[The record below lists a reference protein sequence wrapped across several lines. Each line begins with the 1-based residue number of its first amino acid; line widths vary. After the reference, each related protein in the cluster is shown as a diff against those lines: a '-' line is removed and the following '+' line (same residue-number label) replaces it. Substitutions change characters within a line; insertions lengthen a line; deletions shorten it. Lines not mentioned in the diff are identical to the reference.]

1 VNTSVWQ
8 LSEPNKELAK
18 EVSLKF
24 SISPFIAQILI
35 NRNIKNPDQFLNP
48 RLKDLCDPMQIPNTE
63 KAAKR
68 ILLAKEKKEKVVVY
82 GDYDVDGVTGTAIL
96 IHTLRFL
103 GINADYYIPHR
114 YGEGYSLS
122 IEAIEKLAAEGAN
135 VILTVDCGISNVKE
149 IKRANELGLE
159 VVVTDHHNI
168 PEQLPEAF
176 ALVNPKLISQ
186 EHPSRYL
193 AGAGVAFKFA
203 WALLKVAALPAGR
216 QGIKDVEFLSSLL
229 DLAGLGT
236 FSDVVPLKD
245 ENRVLAINGLKLINA
260 RKRPGIKALLEA
272 AGVKGEVKVNN
283 IYFALA
289 PRINAAGRLEHASK
303 SVELLLTDDYE
314 KAQALAQELNRINV
328 KRRDIGSSMQEEAFS
343 QIDDEAVAKNKL
355 VILHGNDWHP
365 GVIGIVASRIVD
377 RCSRPAVLI
386 GVNEGVG
393 RGSARSI
400 SGVNMYAL
408 LNNCK
413 DLFLDFGGHEGAAGF
428 EIDPKNIP
436 ELKKRLH
443 AAINEMVSFDDL
455 KTKLKI
461 DLDLDPKDMNFS
473 LVKDLEA
480 LGPFGA
486 GNPVPVFRTERVQIQ
501 EMKTVGKQNKH
512 LKIKFF
518 KQDVVLDAIGFSMG
532 YLEKKLAYSKN
543 YDVVYNLES
552 NEWNGFERIQLN
564 LIDIKE
570 AEQ

>member
-1 VNTSVWQ
+1 VNTSLWQ
-8 LSEPNKELAK
+8 LSEPNKELAQ
-18 EVSLKF
+18 EVSSKF
-24 SISPFIAQILI
+24 NISPFIAQILI
-35 NRNIKNPDQFLNP
+35 HRGIKNPDQFLNP

-68 ILLAKEKKEKVVVY
+68 ILLAKEKNEKVVVY

-103 GINADYYIPHR
+103 GIKADYYIPHR

-122 IEAIEKLAAEGAN
+122 IEAIEKLAADGAN
-135 VILTVDCGISNVKE
+135 LILTVDCGISNVKE
-149 IKRANELGLE
+149 IKKAKELGLE

-203 WALLKVAALPAGR
+203 WALLKVA
-216 QGIKDVEFLSSLL
+216 GIKDVEFLSSLL

-245 ENRVLAINGLKLINA
+245 ENRVLAINGLKQINA

-272 AGVKGEVKVNN
+272 SGVKGEVKVNN

-314 KAQALAQELNRINV
+314 QAQTLAQELNRINV
-328 KRRDIGSSMQEEAFS
+328 KRRDIGSSMQEEAFA
-343 QIDDEAVAKNKL
+343 QIDDDYVAKNKL
-355 VILHGNDWHP
+355 VILHGSDWHP

-377 RCSRPAVLI
+377 RYSRPAVLI

-393 RGSARSI
+393 RGSARSLK
-400 SGVNMYAL
+400 GVNMYEL
-408 LNNCK
+408 LSNCK
-413 DLFLDFGGHEGAAGF
+413 DLFTDFGGHEGAAGF
-428 EIDPKNIP
+428 EIVPEKIP
-436 ELKKRLH
+436 ELKKRLQV
-443 AAINEMVSFDDL
+443 AIDAMVSFDDL
-455 KTKLKI
+455 KNKVII
-461 DLDLDPKDMNFS
+461 DLDLEPKDIDFS
-473 LVKDLEA
+473 LVKALEA
-480 LGPFGA
+480 LGPFGE
-486 GNPVPVFRTERVQIQ
+486 GNPVPVFRSRGVKVQ

-532 YLEKKLAYSKN
+532 SFEKKLTYSKN
-543 YDVVYNLES
+543 YDIVYNLES

-570 AEQ
+570 AE

>member
-1 VNTSVWQ
+1 MNTSLWQ
-8 LSEPNKELAK
+8 LTEPNKELAQ
-18 EVSLKF
+18 EVSSKF

-35 NRNIKNPDQFLNP
+35 NRNIKNPISFLDP
-48 RLKDLCDPMQIPNTE
+48 RLKDLSDPMQIPNTE

-103 GINADYYIPHR
+103 GIKADYYIPHR

-122 IEAIEKLAAEGAN
+122 IEAIEKLAADGAN
-135 VILTVDCGISNVKE
+135 LILTVDCGISNVKE
-149 IKRANELGLE
+149 INKANELGLE

-168 PEQLPEAF
+168 PEQLPAAF

-203 WALLKVAALPAGR
+203 WALLKVAGK
-216 QGIKDVEFLSSLL
+216 KDVEFLSSLL

-245 ENRVLAINGLKLINA
+245 ENRVLAINGLKQINA

-272 AGVKGEVKVNN
+272 AGVKNQVSVSN

-314 KAQALAQELNRINV
+314 QAQTLAQELNRINV
-328 KRRDIGSSMQEEAFS
+328 KRRDIGSSMQEEAFA
-343 QIDDEAVAKNKL
+343 QIDDDYVAKNKL
-355 VILHGNDWHP
+355 VILHGSDWHP

-377 RCSRPAVLI
+377 RYSRPAVLI

-393 RGSARSI
+393 RGSARSLK
-400 SGVNMYAL
+400 GVNMYEL

-413 DLFLDFGGHEGAAGF
+413 DLFTDFGGHEGAAGF
-428 EIDPKNIP
+428 EIVPEKIP
-436 ELKKRLH
+436 ELKKRLQV
-443 AAINEMVSFDDL
+443 AIDAMVSFDDL
-455 KTKLKI
+455 KNKVII
-461 DLDLDPKDMNFS
+461 DLDLEPKEIDFS
-473 LVKDLEA
+473 LVKALAA
-480 LGPFGA
+480 LGPFGE
-486 GNPVPVFRTERVQIQ
+486 GNPVPVFRSKGVKVQ

-532 YLEKKLAYSKN
+532 SFEKKLTYSKN
-543 YDVVYNLES
+543 YDIVYNLES

-570 AEQ
+570 AE